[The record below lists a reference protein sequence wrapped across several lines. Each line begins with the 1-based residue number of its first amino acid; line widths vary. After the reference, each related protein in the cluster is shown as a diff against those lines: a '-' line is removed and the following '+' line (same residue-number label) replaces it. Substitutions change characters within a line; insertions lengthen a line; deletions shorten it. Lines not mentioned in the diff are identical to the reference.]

1 MGTGEWGQQNEMS
14 LIPATATALIL
25 LFRFFCR
32 PEPGNAFVFSLKWV
46 RPASANPTHSHH
58 GPTMPTRL
66 IVAALIAACVSST
79 LASTLAAA
87 ELIQLTEKNYQSLCP
102 AGKEPDAILGDW
114 VLRNEHIVAVIAAPG
129 KLRNANMTV
138 RNVGGMLIDL
148 SLRGVNSDQLSCF
161 YPAGNRY
168 NFHDAS
174 SVIVELDGRGQSLTS
189 AGRFEARRLSIT
201 LLGTSSKGDGSQ
213 AKVTYTL
220 GDGDEAL
227 AYQVQLTNQSAGQ
240 LELLAQDLMRCDGP
254 TYKFGNEEGTRL
266 LWAEDRYYQ
275 QAYGWLPDSGVMQR
289 AKDGRAINHEIQDAP
304 AMIDAGQSRQ
314 WGGKILCSQA
324 LPGIRTMADALR
336 NNQPAQLYQLK
347 LNSSDDNVANAEVE
361 FFQGDQS
368 LGLANTDSQGWVR
381 MRLKQ
386 GDYRVLIKPY
396 SRPVREHSIKL
407 GVNALAESL
416 TVDAASRIEA
426 QITDSAGQGLPAK
439 LQIVGVEPTASPNFG
454 PDTAE
459 SAIRNLLYT
468 ASGKVSHPLAP
479 GKYTVI
485 VSRGP
490 EYDAVT
496 ESIEVKAG
504 IPARLK
510 VALERTVDSTG
521 WVGGEFHSHSTPS
534 GDNTSLQRGRVL
546 NLLAENLE
554 FAPCTEHNR
563 IDTYEDDLQALKAT
577 KWMATCTGMEL
588 TGSPLP
594 VNHQNAFPMQHKPRT
609 QDGGAPVTDEN
620 PEVQIERLAMW
631 DGKSDKVVQMNH
643 PHLAQIM
650 NDRDLD
656 GKSDAG
662 FRKMFEFTDVIE
674 IHPLETIFKVPAA
687 DTAPRDRGANR
698 MFHWMLMLNMGYRTP
713 GVVNTDA
720 HYNWHGSGW
729 LRNYIASSTDDP
741 AQITT
746 AEMQRAI
753 EAGHMVM
760 TSAPFLQTELRA
772 TLDGKSQ
779 KFIPGSSVALASNQ
793 AKLWIRVQCANWY
806 DINRVQVF
814 ANGRPLPE
822 MNFTRGTHANLFRNG
837 VVRFETEID
846 LPKLKED
853 THLIVATIGEGLQL
867 GDVMGSEFGKNPPV
881 AVANPIYVD
890 IDGNGFKPSGDD
902 LGISWMK

>member
-1 MGTGEWGQQNEMS
+1 M
-14 LIPATATALIL
+14 A
-25 LFRFFCR
+25 
-32 PEPGNAFVFSLKWV
+32 
-46 RPASANPTHSHH
+46 
-58 GPTMPTRL
+58 TRL
-66 IVAALIAACVSST
+66 IVATMLASLVSST
-79 LASTLAAA
+79 AAQNLAAA

-114 VLRNEHIVAVIAAPG
+114 VLRNEAIVAVIAAPG

-174 SVIVELDGRGQSLTS
+174 SVVVTADGKGQALTS
-189 AGRFEARRLSIT
+189 AGRFEARKLSIT
-201 LLGTSSKGDGSQ
+201 LIGTPSKGEGSQ

-227 AYQVQLTNQSAGQ
+227 AYQVELTNQSSGQ
-240 LELLAQDLMRCDGP
+240 LELTAQDLMRCDGP
-254 TYKFGNEEGTRL
+254 TYKFGNDESTRL

-289 AKDGRAINHEIQDAP
+289 AKDGRAVTHEVQDAP
-304 AMIDAGQSRQ
+304 AIIDAGKSRQ
-314 WGGKILCSQA
+314 WGGKILCSQG
-324 LPGIRTMADALR
+324 LPGIRTMAEAIR
-336 NNQPAQLYQLK
+336 NQKPAQLFQLK
-347 LNSSDDNVANAEVE
+347 LNAPDGAVAGAEVE
-361 FFQGDQS
+361 VFQGERS
-368 LGLANTDSQGWVR
+368 LGLANADNEGWVR
-381 MRLKQ
+381 MRMQQ
-386 GDYRVLIKPY
+386 GDYRLVIRPY
-396 SRPVREHSIKL
+396 ARPEREHQIKL
-407 GVNALAESL
+407 GVNALSESL
-416 TVDAASRIEA
+416 TLEPASRIVA
-426 QITDSAGQGLPAK
+426 QMTDNTGHGLPAK

-468 ASGKVSHPLAP
+468 ASGNASHPLAP

-485 VSRGP
+485 VSHGP

-504 IPARLK
+504 QTARLK
-510 VALERTVDSTG
+510 VVLVRTVDSTG
-521 WVGGEFHSHSTPS
+521 WVSGEFHSHSTPS

-563 IDTYEDDLQALKAT
+563 IDTYEDDLQALGAT
-577 KWMATCTGMEL
+577 KLMATCTGMEL

-594 VNHQNAFPMQHKPRT
+594 VNHQNAFPMLRKPLT

-631 DGKSDKVVQMNH
+631 DNKSDKVVQMNH

-650 NDRDLD
+650 SDRDLD
-656 GKSDAG
+656 GKSDVG
-662 FRKMFEFTDVIE
+662 FRKMFQFADVIE

-687 DTAPRDRGANR
+687 DTAPRDRGSNR

-760 TSAPFLQTELRA
+760 TSAPFLQTELR
-772 TLDGKSQ
+772 TKLDGKSQ
-779 KFIPGSSVALASNQ
+779 TFIPGSSVSLGGNPAR
-793 AKLWIRVQCANWY
+793 LWIRVQCANWY

-814 ANGRPLPE
+814 ANGRAVPE
-822 MNFTRGTHANLFRNG
+822 LNFTRGTHAGLFG
-837 VVRFETEID
+837 SGAMRFETEID
-846 LPKLKED
+846 LPQMKED
-853 THLIVATIGEGLQL
+853 THLIVATIGEGLTL

-890 IDGNGFKPSGDD
+890 IDGSGFKPNGDD

>member
-1 MGTGEWGQQNEMS
+1 
-14 LIPATATALIL
+14 
-25 LFRFFCR
+25 
-32 PEPGNAFVFSLKWV
+32 
-46 RPASANPTHSHH
+46 
-58 GPTMPTRL
+58 MPTRL
-66 IVAALIAACVSST
+66 IGSAILAAFIAST
-79 LASTLAAA
+79 VASTLAAA

-168 NFHDAS
+168 NFHDPSA
-174 SVIVELDGRGQSLTS
+174 VVVTVDGKEQTLTS
-189 AGRFEARRLSIT
+189 SGRFEARKLSIT
-201 LLGTSSKGDGSQ
+201 LLGTPSKGEGSQ
-213 AKVTYTL
+213 AKITYTL
-220 GDGDEAL
+220 GDADEAL
-227 AYQVQLTNQSAGQ
+227 GYQVELINKSAGQ
-240 LELLAQDLMRCDGP
+240 LELNAQDLMRCDGP
-254 TYKFGNEEGTRL
+254 TYKFGSDEATRL
-266 LWAEDRYYQ
+266 LWAEDRYYH
-275 QAYGWLPDSGVMQR
+275 QAYGWLPDNGVMER
-289 AKDGRAINHEIQDAP
+289 GKDGRALTYEMKDAP
-304 AMIDAGQSRQ
+304 EMIDAGSSRQ

-324 LPGIRTMADALR
+324 LPGIRTMADAVR
-336 NNQPAQLYQLK
+336 NNQPAQLYQLQ
-347 LNSSDDNVANAEVE
+347 LNSSDDEVADAEVE
-361 FFQGDQS
+361 FFQGEQS
-368 LGLANTDSQGWVR
+368 LGVANTDSLGWVR

-386 GDYRVLIKPY
+386 GDYRIVIRPY
-396 SRPVREHSIKL
+396 ARPEREHSIKL

-416 TVDAASRIEA
+416 TVDAASRIIA
-426 QITDSAGQGLPAK
+426 QVTDSAGQGLPAK
-439 LQIVGVEPTASPNFG
+439 LQIVGVEPTTSPNFG

-485 VSRGP
+485 VSHGP

-496 ESIEVKAG
+496 EAIEVKPG
-504 IPARLK
+504 IAARMK
-510 VALERTVDSTG
+510 VALVRSVDSTG
-521 WVGGEFHSHSTPS
+521 WVSGEFHSHSTPS

-563 IDTYEDDLQALKAT
+563 IDTYEDDLQALQAT

-594 VNHQNAFPMQHKPRT
+594 VNHQNAFPMQRKPLT

-631 DGKSDKVVQMNH
+631 DNKSDKVVQMNH

-650 NDRDLD
+650 SDRDLD
-656 GKSDAG
+656 GKSDVG
-662 FRKMFEFTDVIE
+662 FRKMFQFADVIE
-674 IHPLETIFKVPAA
+674 IHPLDTIFKVPSA
-687 DTAPRDRGANR
+687 DTAPRDRGQNR
-698 MFHWMLMLNMGYRTP
+698 TFHWMLMLNMGYRAP

-753 EAGHMVM
+753 EGGHMVM
-760 TSAPFLQTELRA
+760 TSAPFLQTELR
-772 TLDGKSQ
+772 TKLDGKSQ
-779 KFIPGSSVALASNQ
+779 KYIPGSSVPLGSNP

-814 ANGRPLPE
+814 ANGRPVPE
-822 MNFTRGTHANLFRNG
+822 MNFTRGTHAGLFG
-837 VVRFETEID
+837 TGAVRFETEID
-846 LPKLKED
+846 LPPLKED
-853 THLIVATIGEGLQL
+853 THLIVATIGEGLKL

-890 IDGNGFKPSGDD
+890 IDGNGFKPNGDD
-902 LGISWMK
+902 LGIGWMK